1 MKFGRFF
8 IIIVSFIMV
17 RESKFKIE
25 SNGVKFEGNFRQAMN
40 FIHTHQYDTSD
51 YALNKRF
58 GNIKEC
64 NDKRC

>member
-1 MKFGRFF
+1 
-8 IIIVSFIMV
+8 MV